1 MGKLSVLLDS
11 ASPPTPSLAPPTKT
25 GNATDHRGVAL
36 SVRAAVKE
44 RENIKAPTQQVESR
58 LGQQSF
64 GALAK
69 EFGVE
74 AQLVEALAQRL
85 SAMC

>member
-1 MGKLSVLLDS
+1 M
-11 ASPPTPSLAPPTKT
+11 
-25 GNATDHRGVAL
+25 
-36 SVRAAVKE
+36 KE
-44 RENIKAPTQQVESR
+44 REHIKGPTQQVGSR
-58 LGQQSF
+58 LGQQSL